1 MNTPKDKSDTKT
13 ARTKNNRL
21 PDRTA
26 VLIPA
31 YEPETAMLI
40 LRTEEESKRHI
51 ILLLKSI
58 KAKREKVVNHIII
71 TLLKSLI
78 S

>member
-40 LRTEEESKRHI
+40 L
-51 ILLLKSI
+51 L
-58 KAKREKVVNHIII
+58 
-71 TLLKSLI
+71 TLLWLLYYLAFLQRWQVW
-78 S
+78 